1 MGMAEKTIQNL
12 SQSSLQDFVDCPR
25 RFELRYLKKLNYP
38 AAQTEPILE
47 NEKHMQEGAQFH
59 RLVHEHLLGMPVEKL
74 HLLANTPKLRRWF
87 ENYLNAD
94 LRLADYTLH
103 PEFTLSAPLGNLRL
117 VAKYDLVAVQK
128 NEGMRGASQVIILDW
143 KTYRRRPRDEWLATR
158 LQTRVYRSLLVQS
171 GAYLNEGVPFKPE
184 QLEMI
189 YWFAD
194 FPNEPARFKYDATLF
209 NRDWET
215 LAKLTEEIVS
225 AAEYPKTEELIRCS
239 YCPFRS
245 YCERGSQAGA
255 YEALESEM
263 EAEELFDIH
272 FEQIGE
278 IAF

>member
-128 NEGMRGASQVIILDW
+128 NEGTRGASQVIILDW

>member
-38 AAQTEPILE
+38 AAETEPILE

-128 NEGMRGASQVIILDW
+128 NEGTRGASQVIILDW
-143 KTYRRRPRDEWLATR
+143 KTYRRRPRDEWLSTR

>member
-1 MGMAEKTIQNL
+1 MAEKTIQNL

-25 RFELRYLKKLNYP
+25 RFELKYLKKLNYP
-38 AAQTEPILE
+38 AAETEPILE

-94 LRLADYTLH
+94 LGLADYTLH
-103 PEFTLSAPLGNLRL
+103 TEFTLSAPLGNLRL

-128 NEGMRGASQVIILDW
+128 HEGTRGASQVIILDW

-158 LQTRVYRSLLVQS
+158 LQTRVYRSLLVQC
-171 GAYLNEGVPFKPE
+171 GAFLNEGVQFKPE
-184 QLEMI
+184 QVEMI

-194 FPNEPARFKYDATLF
+194 FSNEPARFKYDATLF

-225 AAEYPKTEELIRCS
+225 AAKYPKTEDLIRCS

>member
-128 NEGMRGASQVIILDW
+128 NEGTRGASQVIILDW

-209 NRDWET
+209 NRDWDT

>member
-38 AAQTEPILE
+38 AAETEPILE

-128 NEGMRGASQVIILDW
+128 NEGTRGASQVIILDW

-209 NRDWET
+209 NRDWDT

>member
-38 AAQTEPILE
+38 AAETEPILE

-128 NEGMRGASQVIILDW
+128 NEGTRGASQVIILDW

>member
-128 NEGMRGASQVIILDW
+128 HEGTRGASQVIILDW
-143 KTYRRRPRDEWLATR
+143 KTYRRRPRDEWLSTR

-194 FPNEPARFKYDATLF
+194 FPGEPARFPYTSAQFK
-209 NRDWET
+209 RDWDMLT
-215 LAKLTEEIVS
+215 KLEEEIAS
-225 AAEYPKTEELIRCS
+225 ASDYPLTDDRQKCA
-239 YCPFRS
+239 YCTYRS
-245 YCERGSQAGA
+245 YCERGIRAGDMD
-255 YEALESEM
+255 EAEAEM
-263 EAEELFDIH
+263 EAESLFDVN